1 MALEGTDAGADAEVA
16 PLPPLLPV
24 ELPLEDPLP
33 LVGDPPLLLPLELPL
48 LEVEPLVA
56 RAAPAEMLR
65 TPPQPLDMVSPTA
78 AAKNRGVLCRNV
90 FIESP

>member
-48 LEVEPLVA
+48 
-56 RAAPAEMLR
+56 R
-65 TPPQPLDMVSPTA
+65 TPPQPLDMANPTA